1 MGIFVPLVF
10 VLLCSNEFVC
20 FYICKDHFF
29 RQLLVQMVSVGDF
42 SLSRKMLLGCSLS
55 VNAFVSYIS

>member
-10 VLLCSNEFVC
+10 VQLRSNEFVC

-29 RQLLVQMVSVGDF
+29 RQLLVQTVSVGDF
-42 SLSRKMLLGCSLS
+42 SHSRKMLPVVPCL
-55 VNAFVSYIS
+55 